1 MQRAIDGCKLD
12 ERAVGCCDS
21 LPTERAVKPAGLL
34 VKVDWIA
41 NSIERKDQ
49 PTSVAIVANDLC
61 IVPELKPV
69 TEAT

>member
-21 LPTERAVKPAGLL
+21 ERAVKPAGLL

-49 PTSVAIVANDLC
+49 PTSVAITANDLY

-69 TEAT
+69 TEAA